1 MASHFIGLNRGQS
14 GLTNS
19 DFTIGASTGST
30 DVEVRIDDGKSL
42 NEIDVV
48 NILMAI
54 VHRIQRDSLTTV
66 LTAAR
71 L

>member
-1 MASHFIGLNRGQS
+1 MASHYIGLNRGQA
-14 GLTNS
+14 GLTLS